1 MSGEK
6 SVKGAFFCFY
16 YYFQRLFCKIL
27 RDSKMCDR
35 RATMRLLNC
44 YIGLI

>member
-16 YYFQRLFCKIL
+16 FCFQGPFCKIL
-27 RDSKMCDR
+27 IDSKMSDR